1 MGGKCLCTQMLN
13 FGQFIGARTLH
24 RPLYPWMA
32 YELKVR
38 KRTKAVTV
46 PVLLIRPC

>member
-1 MGGKCLCTQMLN
+1 MLVYSN
-13 FGQFIGARTLH
+13 VEFWPVYSARTLH